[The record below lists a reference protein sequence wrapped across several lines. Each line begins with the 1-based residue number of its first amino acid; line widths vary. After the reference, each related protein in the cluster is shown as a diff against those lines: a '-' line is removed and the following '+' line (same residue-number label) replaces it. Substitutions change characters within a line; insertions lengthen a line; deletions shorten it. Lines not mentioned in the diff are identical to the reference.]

1 MSILVDTGFVYA
13 LFQPADPRHERAIA
27 FSEANSEPMLLP
39 AVILPELGF
48 LFGRD
53 NGYAGVIQWLEQFRY
68 TEAQMAP
75 MIQEDL
81 GRIYEI
87 AEKYAD
93 SRFDVVDCCI
103 MAIAERLQITKIATF
118 DRRDFSIVVPSHTD
132 YFEML
137 P

>member
-13 LFQPADPRHERAIA
+13 LFQPADPPHERAIA

-132 YFEML
+132 FFEML